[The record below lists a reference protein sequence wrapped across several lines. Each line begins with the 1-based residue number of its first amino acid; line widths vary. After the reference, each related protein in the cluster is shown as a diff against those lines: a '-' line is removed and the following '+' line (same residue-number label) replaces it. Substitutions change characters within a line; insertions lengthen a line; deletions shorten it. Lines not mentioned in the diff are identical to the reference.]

1 MIEQIEARIAV
12 LEKELELFLAKGNA
26 TVQAYQT
33 AIGEL
38 KRLIESPEDALT
50 TEYIE
55 PAIAEQAHE
64 S

>member
-1 MIEQIEARIAV
+1 MIENSIIEVRIAV
-12 LEKELELFLAKGNA
+12 LEKELESFLAKGNA

-38 KRLIESPEDALT
+38 KRLIESPPTE

-55 PAIAEQAHE
+55 PAIAERTHE